1 MAELNKI
8 WHTNPMAKKSEVD
21 VGKGFE
27 RIYFVIAAL
36 WVGLSF
42 IYVFNNGLKDMSE
55 VFEFIIAVVISSQNK
70 GTVYLSGSAHTSIF
84 TSTKSNKNIPHAV
97 AIT

>member
-21 VGKGFE
+21 VGIGFE
-27 RIYFVIAAL
+27 GIYFVIAAL

-55 VFEFIIAVVISSQNK
+55 VFGFIIAVVI
-70 GTVYLSGSAHTSIF
+70 V
-84 TSTKSNKNIPHAV
+84 IPLYYFLRWIA
-97 AIT
+97 AGFKKK

>member
-27 RIYFVIAAL
+27 RIYFVIAAF

-55 VFEFIIAVVISSQNK
+55 VFEFIIAVVI
-70 GTVYLSGSAHTSIF
+70 V
-84 TSTKSNKNIPHAV
+84 IPIYYFLKWIV
-97 AIT
+97 AGFKK

>member
-1 MAELNKI
+1 MVGLDKI

-55 VFEFIIAVVISSQNK
+55 VFEFIIAVGIVIPLYYFLK
-70 GTVYLSGSAHTSIF
+70 WIGAGF
-84 TSTKSNKNIPHAV
+84 KKK
-97 AIT
+97 

>member
-1 MAELNKI
+1 
-8 WHTNPMAKKSEVD
+8 MAKKSEVD

-36 WVGLSF
+36 WVGLIF

-55 VFEFIIAVVISSQNK
+55 VFEFIIAVGIVIPLYYFLRWIAAGFK
-70 GTVYLSGSAHTSIF
+70 
-84 TSTKSNKNIPHAV
+84 K
-97 AIT
+97 

>member
-8 WHTNPMAKKSEVD
+8 WHTNPMAKSKVD
-21 VGKGFE
+21 LGKGFE

-36 WVGLSF
+36 WIGISF

-55 VFEFIIAVVISSQNK
+55 VFEFIIAVVI
-70 GTVYLSGSAHTSIF
+70 V
-84 TSTKSNKNIPHAV
+84 IPLYHFLKWIV
-97 AIT
+97 AGFKK

>member
-1 MAELNKI
+1 MAGVNKI
-8 WHTNPMAKKSEVD
+8 WHTNPMTKKSEVD

-27 RIYFVIAAL
+27 IIYFVIAAL

-55 VFEFIIAVVISSQNK
+55 VFEFIIAVGIVIPL
-70 GTVYLSGSAHTSIF
+70 YYFLRWI
-84 TSTKSNKNIPHAV
+84 AV
-97 AIT
+97 GFKKKK

>member
-55 VFEFIIAVVISSQNK
+55 VFGFIIAIVI
-70 GTVYLSGSAHTSIF
+70 V
-84 TSTKSNKNIPHAV
+84 IPLYYFLKLIV
-97 AIT
+97 AGFKKK

>member
-1 MAELNKI
+1 MVPHLKKVAELNKI

-55 VFEFIIAVVISSQNK
+55 VFEFIIAVGIVIPLYYFLRWIAAGFK
-70 GTVYLSGSAHTSIF
+70 
-84 TSTKSNKNIPHAV
+84 K
-97 AIT
+97 

>member
-8 WHTNPMAKKSEVD
+8 WHTNPMAKKSEID
-21 VGKGFE
+21 VEKVFE

-55 VFEFIIAVVISSQNK
+55 VFEFIIAVGIVIPLYYFLRWIAAGFK
-70 GTVYLSGSAHTSIF
+70 
-84 TSTKSNKNIPHAV
+84 KK
-97 AIT
+97 

>member
-55 VFEFIIAVVISSQNK
+55 VFEFIIAVVI
-70 GTVYLSGSAHTSIF
+70 V
-84 TSTKSNKNIPHAV
+84 IPLYYFLKWIGAGFKK
-97 AIT
+97 